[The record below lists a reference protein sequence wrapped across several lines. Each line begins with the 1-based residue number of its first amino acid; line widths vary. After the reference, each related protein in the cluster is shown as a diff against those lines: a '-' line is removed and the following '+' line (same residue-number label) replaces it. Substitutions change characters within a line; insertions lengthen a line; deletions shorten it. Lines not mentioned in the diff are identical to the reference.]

1 MDFVQFLDMIVHVD
15 KTLGLLI
22 EQYGTLVYAVLF
34 AIMFCET
41 GRAVLF
47 FFPGDTLLFIAGAF
61 CATGQMHL
69 GLLIAL
75 LVTAAVTGNTLNYWI
90 GEAIGQRVFTHDY
103 RWINK
108 DAMRRTHEF
117 FEKHGGKTI
126 ILARFVP
133 VVRTFAPFVAGI
145 SDMTHA
151 RFQMYNVTGALLWV
165 VGLVTAGYFFGNIPW
180 IRDHLTLI
188 VLIGVGAAVV
198 KAAPPP
204 PPPVARGTHWSYEGD
219 SGPANWSKI
228 NVDWAKCGNGSRQSP
243 IDIRDG
249 MKVELE
255 QISFDYHPSSF
266 NVVDNGHT
274 VQVGVSGGNYITVQN
289 RMFELQQFHFHRP
302 SEERINGKAFEMVV
316 HLVHRDAEGR
326 LAVLALLLERG
337 APQATIQT
345 VWNNLPLE
353 TFETMQ
359 PTILLDPAE
368 MLPARRDY
376 YTYMG
381 SMTSPPCSEGV
392 LWMVM
397 KQPVQASPAQ
407 MALFSRLYPLNARPI
422 QPTNGRIIKES
433 N

>member
-1 MDFVQFLDMIVHVD
+1 MRHLSALLACSLAAMTVMASAKDAPAAASASTSAPMSASARAAAM
-15 KTLGLLI
+15 KTLT
-22 EQYGTLVYAVLF
+22 ESV
-34 AIMFCET
+34 
-41 GRAVLF
+41 
-47 FFPGDTLLFIAGAF
+47 
-61 CATGQMHL
+61 
-69 GLLIAL
+69 
-75 LVTAAVTGNTLNYWI
+75 
-90 GEAIGQRVFTHDY
+90 
-103 RWINK
+103 K
-108 DAMRRTHEF
+108 
-117 FEKHGGKTI
+117 GKEGKKEVK
-126 ILARFVP
+126 AP
-133 VVRTFAPFVAGI
+133 VVVAP
-145 SDMTHA
+145 TA
-151 RFQMYNVTGALLWV
+151 REKEEAAEVDLSERIAARLAEMRATQA
-165 VGLVTAGYFFGNIPW
+165 A
-180 IRDHLTLI
+180 RAAARAKR
-188 VLIGVGAAVV
+188 AAVV

-353 TFETMQ
+353 KFETMQ

-381 SMTSPPCSEGV
+381 SLTSPPCSEGV
-392 LWMVM
+392 LWLVM

-422 QPTNGRIIKES
+422 QPGNGRIIKES

>member
-1 MDFVQFLDMIVHVD
+1 MSASARAAAM
-15 KTLGLLI
+15 KTLT
-22 EQYGTLVYAVLF
+22 ESV
-34 AIMFCET
+34 
-41 GRAVLF
+41 
-47 FFPGDTLLFIAGAF
+47 
-61 CATGQMHL
+61 
-69 GLLIAL
+69 
-75 LVTAAVTGNTLNYWI
+75 
-90 GEAIGQRVFTHDY
+90 
-103 RWINK
+103 K
-108 DAMRRTHEF
+108 
-117 FEKHGGKTI
+117 GKGKESK
-126 ILARFVP
+126 AP
-133 VVRTFAPFVAGI
+133 VVVAP
-145 SDMTHA
+145 TA
-151 RFQMYNVTGALLWV
+151 REKEE
-165 VGLVTAGYFFGNIPW
+165 
-180 IRDHLTLI
+180 
-188 VLIGVGAAVV
+188 AAEVDLSERIAARLAEMRATQAARAAARAKRATVV

-204 PPPVARGTHWSYEGD
+204 PPSVPRATHWSYEGD
-219 SGPANWSKI
+219 SGPENWGKI
-228 NVDWAKCGNGSRQSP
+228 NVDWARCGNGSRQSP

-353 TFETMQ
+353 KFQTMQ

-368 MLPARRDY
+368 MLPTRRDY

-381 SMTSPPCSEGV
+381 SLTSPPCSEGV
-392 LWMVM
+392 LWLVM

-422 QPTNGRIIKES
+422 QPANGRIIKES

>member
-1 MDFVQFLDMIVHVD
+1 MRHLSALLACSLAAMAVMASAKDAPAAASASTSAPMSASARAAAM
-15 KTLGLLI
+15 KTLT
-22 EQYGTLVYAVLF
+22 ESV
-34 AIMFCET
+34 
-41 GRAVLF
+41 
-47 FFPGDTLLFIAGAF
+47 
-61 CATGQMHL
+61 
-69 GLLIAL
+69 
-75 LVTAAVTGNTLNYWI
+75 
-90 GEAIGQRVFTHDY
+90 
-103 RWINK
+103 K
-108 DAMRRTHEF
+108 
-117 FEKHGGKTI
+117 GKEGKKEVK
-126 ILARFVP
+126 AP
-133 VVRTFAPFVAGI
+133 VVVAP
-145 SDMTHA
+145 TA
-151 RFQMYNVTGALLWV
+151 REKEEAAEVDLSERIAARLAEMRATQA
-165 VGLVTAGYFFGNIPW
+165 A
-180 IRDHLTLI
+180 RAAARARR
-188 VLIGVGAAVV
+188 AAVV
-198 KAAPPP
+198 KAAPPA

-219 SGPANWSKI
+219 SGPASWSKI

-353 TFETMQ
+353 KLETMQ

-368 MLPARRDY
+368 MLPVRRDY

-381 SMTSPPCSEGV
+381 SMTEPPCSEGV
-392 LWMVM
+392 LWLVM

-422 QPTNGRIIKES
+422 QPANGRIIKES